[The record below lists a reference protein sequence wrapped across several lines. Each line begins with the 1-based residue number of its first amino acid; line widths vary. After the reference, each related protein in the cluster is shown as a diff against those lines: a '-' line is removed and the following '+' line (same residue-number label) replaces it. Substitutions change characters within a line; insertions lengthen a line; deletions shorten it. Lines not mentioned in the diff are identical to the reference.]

1 MLRSSIRRVSASA
14 SLPLASAPSPPPVSG
29 GGPATSAGLP
39 LTYEQRVWSTQP
51 LAFVCGADEAG
62 RGPLAGPVVAA
73 ACVVLPPSLWED
85 ARTLPLDGV
94 RDSKTVGEEER
105 EALFPVLLSHRA
117 LAFGVSV
124 IDHHAIDRVN
134 ILAAAMLAMERAVAA
149 ARAEAAR
156 RVGAREPS
164 GGAALPREDALD
176 ASLCVAPTPAKKG
189 ARAPLLHTVFIDG
202 PRCPTR
208 VAAAAE
214 GIVGA
219 WNVDGYTGADAGA
232 GAGASAGASDG
243 APSRKRARTLATL
256 SAGVTPTATSNDL
269 ERVVPGATI
278 VNPLVDSELIGRI
291 GPIFSA
297 QPIIKGDSKVFCIA
311 AASLVAKVVRDRIM
325 RQFATK
331 FPGYGFEEHKGYG
344 TSAHMRAIVE
354 KGPSPIH
361 RATFAP
367 MKTMF
372 PERAEAARTALGNE
386 EAAPL
391 VDVSVKMRRPAKKRR

>member
-1 MLRSSIRRVSASA
+1 M
-14 SLPLASAPSPPPVSG
+14 
-29 GGPATSAGLP
+29 
-39 LTYEQRVWSTQP
+39 TYEQRVWSTQP

-232 GAGASAGASDG
+232 GAGAGVAAAAAAVGRAQTRRGYSTTKTMCQVTRTTRSFCTTRVACRRALHSL
-243 APSRKRARTLATL
+243 AVVSRRRVLRVSTTVY
-256 SAGVTPTATSNDL
+256 GCGL
-269 ERVVPGATI
+269 E
-278 VNPLVDSELIGRI
+278 
-291 GPIFSA
+291 
-297 QPIIKGDSKVFCIA
+297 A
-311 AASLVAKVVRDRIM
+311 AASGVASRGVWAM
-325 RQFATK
+325 
-331 FPGYGFEEHKGYG
+331 
-344 TSAHMRAIVE
+344 
-354 KGPSPIH
+354 
-361 RATFAP
+361 
-367 MKTMF
+367 
-372 PERAEAARTALGNE
+372 
-386 EAAPL
+386 
-391 VDVSVKMRRPAKKRR
+391 